1 MALNI
6 NGTTGISGVDGS
18 VSAPALTGTDSNTG
32 ITFPSADTIKFST
45 GGVERLSITNSG
57 LSGDGSGL
65 SGISAGI
72 TMHDNWYIDSSLSPA
87 GGTNFITA
95 NWARNT
101 NTECGKI
108 GSAMTESSG
117 VFTFPS
123 TGVYKID
130 FNGGYYVSSS
140 GGFSYVGFAIHT
152 TLDNANYSKRIESYQ
167 GVPARANNYVM
178 CPVSYVF
185 DVTSTTNNKIKLST
199 ISDGSGGTIIDV
211 GGRYGQVFFTRL
223 GDT

>member
-1 MALNI
+1 MSNI
-6 NGTTGISGVDGS
+6 KLVHSGGNSVSLTTPTNNPASNVTFKLPQSDGS
-18 VSAPALTGTDSNTG
+18 ANQVLQTDGNGNLSWVSLP
-32 ITFPSADTIKFST
+32 T
-45 GGVERLSITNSG
+45 GGLS
-57 LSGDGSGL
+57 
-65 SGISAGI
+65 
-72 TMHDNWYIDSSLSPA
+72 MVDNWYIGSSLSPA

-95 NWARNT
+95 NWTRDT
-101 NTECGKI
+101 NTETGSI

-123 TGVYKID
+123 TGIYKIE
-130 FNGGYYVSSS
+130 FNGGYYISSA
-140 GGFSYVGFAIHT
+140 GGFSYVGFGIHT

-178 CPVSYVF
+178 CPVSYIF
-185 DVTSTTNNKIKLST
+185 DVTSTTNCKIKLST

-211 GGRYGQVFFTRL
+211 GGRYGQVYFMKL